1 MDFRTTLMEML
12 IVYRGYTIDS
22 CESDSII
29 CTKPDKD
36 NVYVVMNIDEKLN
49 TELLNKYFLI
59 INNFYKHIIII
70 NNGCVTSSV
79 KSRIVQYKISE
90 KSIVELFSFDEL
102 VFNIMKHEC
111 QPKFKKLSKC
121 DTALF
126 KGKFGINIPVML
138 QTDPVARFMGFLPG
152 DIVEITR
159 KNGYIAYRIVKP

>member
-1 MDFRTTLMEML
+1 MDYRTTLMEML
-12 IVYRGYTIDS
+12 VVYRGYTVYLCDG
-22 CESDSII
+22 DSII
-29 CTKPDKD
+29 CTKPD
-36 NVYVVMNIDEKLN
+36 NSRVFVVMNIDEKLN
-49 TELLNKYFLI
+49 TELLNKYFFI
-59 INNFYKHIIII
+59 IKNLYKHIIII

-102 VFNIMKHEC
+102 TFNIMKHAC

-121 DTALF
+121 DSALF
-126 KGKFGINIPVML
+126 KSKFGTNIPVML